1 MIIKLVLFVF
11 LFFILLILL
20 LGVSLIRSAKNVFF
34 GGGGKHTGNRHQ
46 ASRPEDKSD
55 SGHSETRRSYGFRK
69 RKKIIGKD
77 EGEYVDYEE
86 IKE

>member
-11 LFFILLILL
+11 LFFILLVLL
-20 LGVSLIRSAKNVFF
+20 LGVSLVRSAKNIFF
-34 GGGGKHTGNRHQ
+34 GGGSKHTGNRRQ
-46 ASRPEDKSD
+46 PSRSD
-55 SGHSETRRSYGFRK
+55 GEAVHDHKETHRSSVSRK
-69 RKKIIGKD
+69 RKKIFGKD

>member
-11 LFFILLILL
+11 LFFILLVLL
-20 LGVSLIRSAKNVFF
+20 LGVSLIRSAKNIFF
-34 GGGGKHTGNRHQ
+34 GGGSKHTGNREQ
-46 ASRPEDKSD
+46 TSRSEDKSA